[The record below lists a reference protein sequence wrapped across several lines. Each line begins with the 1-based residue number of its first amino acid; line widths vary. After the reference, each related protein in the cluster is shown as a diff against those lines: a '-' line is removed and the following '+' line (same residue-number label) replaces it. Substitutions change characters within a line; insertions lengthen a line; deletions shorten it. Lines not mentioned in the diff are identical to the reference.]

1 MLILI
6 CVHLGKKS
14 HFDCKMK
21 MLLPV
26 RANIL
31 TFLLAILNVCCDEKT
46 NSDFKKH

>member
-6 CVHLGKKS
+6 CVDLGKKS
-14 HFDCKMK
+14 HFDYKMK

-31 TFLLAILNVCCDEKT
+31 TFLLAILNVCCDEKA
-46 NSDFKKH
+46 NPDFKKH